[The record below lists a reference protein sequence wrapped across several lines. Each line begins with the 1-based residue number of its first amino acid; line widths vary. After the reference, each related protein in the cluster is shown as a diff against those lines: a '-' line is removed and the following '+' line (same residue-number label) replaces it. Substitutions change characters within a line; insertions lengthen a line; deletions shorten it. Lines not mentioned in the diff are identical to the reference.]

1 MSKDVR
7 SAVMKSMAS
16 SSQTKEEGLKQ
27 KSRVKTVHQKKKKK
41 IPTVTLLY
49 IEALHK

>member
-27 KSRVKTVHQKKKKK
+27 KSRVKTVHQKKKK